1 MLLRHCANLKNIKIE
16 NVTGMKR
23 PLVPIELREEEE
35 DTEAQNYLSQH
46 GYITS

>member
-23 PLVPIELREEEE
+23 PLGTIELREEEE